1 MELAKLI
8 KEKIKHDKVVIGY
21 KTVIKSLKSDRPE
34 LVVLASNTPEDKK
47 KMIELNAKISK
58 VQVKEYPKDSVDL
71 GLLCGKPF
79 SVSVLAI
86 KRGKK

>member
-1 MELAKLI
+1 MDLERLI
-8 KEKIKHDKVVIGY
+8 KEKIKGNEVVLGY
-21 KTVIKSLKSDRPE
+21 KNVIKSLKTSKPE
-34 LVVLASNTPEDKK
+34 LIVLANNMPDDKK

-58 VQVKEYPKDSVDL
+58 VQVEEYLKDNANL

>member
-1 MELAKLI
+1 MELEKLI
-8 KEKIKHDKVVIGY
+8 KEKIKQGKVVIGY
-21 KTVIKSLKSDRPE
+21 KTVIKSLKGARPE
-34 LVVLASNTPEDKK
+34 LVVLAANTPDDKK

-58 VQVKEYPKDSVDL
+58 VQVKEYPKDGVDL

-79 SVSVLAI
+79 PVSVLAI

>member
-1 MELAKLI
+1 MELARLI
-8 KEKIKHDKVVIGY
+8 KEKIKQNKVIIGY

-34 LVVLASNTPEDKK
+34 LIVLAANTPEDKK

-58 VQVKEYPKDSVDL
+58 VQVKEYPKDGVDL

-79 SVSVLAI
+79 SISVLAI

>member
-1 MELAKLI
+1 MQLAKLI
-8 KEKIKHDKVVIGY
+8 KEKIKQKKLIIGY
-21 KTVIKSLKSDRPE
+21 KTVIKSLKSNHPE
-34 LVVLASNTPEDKK
+34 LIVLATNIPEDKK

-58 VQVKEYPKDSVDL
+58 VQVKEYPKDGVEL

>member
-1 MELAKLI
+1 MKLEKLI
-8 KEKIKHDKVVIGY
+8 KEKIKQDKVIIGY
-21 KTVIKSLKSDRPE
+21 KTVIKLLKSARPE
-34 LVVLASNTPEDKK
+34 FVVLAANTPNDKK

-58 VQVKEYPKDSVDL
+58 VQVKEYPKDGVDL

-79 SVSVLAI
+79 SISVLAI

>member
-1 MELAKLI
+1 MELTKMI
-8 KEKIKHDKVVIGY
+8 KEKIKKGKVIIGY

-34 LVVLASNTPEDKK
+34 LVVVAANTPDDKK

-58 VQVKEYPKDSVDL
+58 VQVKEYPKDSVEL

-79 SVSVLAI
+79 SISILAI

>member
-1 MELAKLI
+1 MELTKLI
-8 KEKIKHDKVVIGY
+8 KEKIKQDKVIIGY
-21 KTVIKSLKSDRPE
+21 KTVIKSLKNSKPE
-34 LVVLASNTPEDKK
+34 LVVIANNIPNDKK

-58 VQVKEYPKDSVDL
+58 VQVKEHPKDSVDL

-79 SVSVLAI
+79 LISVLAI

>member
-1 MELAKLI
+1 MELEKLI
-8 KEKIKHDKVVIGY
+8 KEKIKEDKVVLGY
-21 KTVIKSLKSDRPE
+21 KNVIKSLKTNKPE
-34 LVVLASNTPEDKK
+34 LIVVADNMPEDKK

-58 VQVKEYPKDSVDL
+58 VQVKEYLKDNVNL

-79 SVSVLAI
+79 SVSILAI

>member
-1 MELAKLI
+1 MELTKLI
-8 KEKIKHDKVVIGY
+8 KEKIKQDKIIIGY
-21 KTVIKSLKSDRPE
+21 KTVIKSLKSDKPE
-34 LVVLASNTPEDKK
+34 LVVVAVNTPKDKK
-47 KMIELNAKISK
+47 KMVELNAKISK
-58 VQVKEYPKDSVDL
+58 VQVKEYPKDNVNL

>member
-1 MELAKLI
+1 MELVKLI
-8 KEKIKHDKVVIGY
+8 KEKNKEGKVILGY
-21 KTVIKSLKSDRPE
+21 KNVIKSLKSNKPE
-34 LVVLASNTPEDKK
+34 LVVIANNIPEDNRR
-47 KMIELNAKISK
+47 MIELNAEISK
-58 VQVKEYPKDSVDL
+58 VQVKEYSKDNVNL

>member
-8 KEKIKHDKVVIGY
+8 KEKIKQDKVIIGY
-21 KTVIKSLKSDRPE
+21 KTVIKSLKSDQPE
-34 LVVLASNTPEDKK
+34 LVVFANNIPESKK

-58 VQVKEYPKDSVDL
+58 VEVKEYPKNSVDL

-79 SVSVLAI
+79 SVNVLAI

>member
-8 KEKIKHDKVVIGY
+8 KEKIKRDKVVIGY

-34 LVVLASNTPEDKK
+34 LIVLASNTPEDKK

>member
-1 MELAKLI
+1 MELTKLI
-8 KEKIKHDKVVIGY
+8 KEKIKQNKVIIGY
-21 KTVIKSLKSDRPE
+21 KTVTKSLKSARPE
-34 LVVLASNTPEDKK
+34 LVVLAANTPDDKR

-58 VQVKEYPKDSVDL
+58 IQVKAYPKDGVDL

>member
-1 MELAKLI
+1 MELTKLI
-8 KEKIKHDKVVIGY
+8 KEKIKQKKIIIGY
-21 KTVIKSLKSDRPE
+21 KTVIKSLKNTHPE
-34 LVVLASNTPEDKK
+34 LVIFAANIPSDKK

-58 VQVKEYPKDSVDL
+58 VQVKEYPKDSIGL

>member
-1 MELAKLI
+1 MELTKLI
-8 KEKIKHDKVVIGY
+8 KENVKENKVIIGY
-21 KTVIKSLKSDRPE
+21 KTVIKSLKNSHPE
-34 LVVLASNTPEDKK
+34 LVVVASNIPTDKK

-58 VQVKEYPKDSVDL
+58 VQVKEYSKDSVNL

-79 SVSVLAI
+79 SISVLAI

>member
-1 MELAKLI
+1 MELTKLI
-8 KEKIKHDKVVIGY
+8 KERIKQDKVIIGY
-21 KTVIKSLKSDRPE
+21 KTVIKSLKSSHPE
-34 LVVLASNTPEDKK
+34 LVVVASNIPDDKR
-47 KMIELNAKISK
+47 KMIELNTKTSK
-58 VQVKEYPKDSVDL
+58 VQVKEYPNDGVNL

>member
-1 MELAKLI
+1 VVVAKNI
-8 KEKIKHDKVVIGY
+8 PDDK
-21 KTVIKSLKSDRPE
+21 R
-34 LVVLASNTPEDKK
+34 

-58 VQVKEYPKDSVDL
+58 IQVKEYKKDNVNL

-79 SVSVLAI
+79 SVSVLAV

>member
-1 MELAKLI
+1 MELETLI
-8 KEKIKHDKVVIGY
+8 KEKIKQNKIIIGY
-21 KTVIKSLKSDRPE
+21 KTVIKSLKNDHPE
-34 LVVLASNTPEDKK
+34 LIVIAANTPADKK
-47 KMIELNAKISK
+47 KMIEHNAKISK
-58 VQVKEYPKDSVDL
+58 IQVKEYSKDSVDL

>member
-1 MELAKLI
+1 MELEKLI
-8 KEKIKHDKVVIGY
+8 KGKIKQDKVVMGY
-21 KTVIKSLKSDRPE
+21 RTVIKLLKSSRPE
-34 LVVLASNTPEDKK
+34 LVVLAANIPEDKK
-47 KMIELNAKISK
+47 KMIELNAKTSK
-58 VQVKEYPKDSVDL
+58 VQVKEYPKDSIDL

>member
-1 MELAKLI
+1 MELEKLI
-8 KEKIKHDKVVIGY
+8 KDKIKENEVLLGY
-21 KTVIKSLKSDRPE
+21 KNVIKLLKNNKPE
-34 LVVLASNTPEDKK
+34 LIVVANNMPDDKK

-58 VQVKEYPKDSVDL
+58 VQVKEYDKDNVNL

-79 SVSVLAI
+79 SVSALVI

>member
-1 MELAKLI
+1 MKLAKLI
-8 KEKIKHDKVVIGY
+8 KEKFKQNKVIIGY
-21 KTVIKSLKSDRPE
+21 KTVIKSLKTSRPE
-34 LVVLASNTPEDKK
+34 LIVLAANIPDDKK

-58 VQVKEYPKDSVDL
+58 IQVKEYPKDSVDL

-79 SVSVLAI
+79 SISVLAI